1 MSGVHLDHRDARN
14 SVSDIRGCQKRCKNY
29 LFIANWGWRWCVG
42 VLTNWAEMPSGWI
55 YMLVECR
62 GSADAYRAAAF
73 RKIVARRQDSNG
85 PCAEFWSW
93 TDQSECLLDG
103 RCEVATPAK
112 FYTPS
117 SRSAY
122 LRLAAKPTSGPGL
135 RILSISREMGDELD
149 LTWPA
154 TTNDSTII
162 STITKH
168 RQNGSSS
175 FQGKG
180 HQLLRAPL
188 LAQRPGVAQDHPRP
202 GR

>member
-1 MSGVHLDHRDARN
+1 MSRFCRCRSWYNDAALR
-14 SVSDIRGCQKRCKNY
+14 QK
-29 LFIANWGWRWCVG
+29 V
-42 VLTNWAEMPSGWI
+42 V
-55 YMLVECR
+55 
-62 GSADAYRAAAF
+62 
-73 RKIVARRQDSNG
+73 RQQKSNG
-85 PCAEFWSW
+85 NCAEFWSL
-93 TDQSECLLDG
+93 TNQSECLLMG
-103 RCEVATPAK
+103 RREVATPAK

-162 STITKH
+162 STITKY
-168 RQNGSSS
+168 RQHGSSS